1 MTIQGQGMV
10 ISHTPSLQPPP
21 ATLSL
26 LSSGLRFTGCSLQEV
41 CSHILVDITTIN
53 IITTITVIITRH
65 KLRVHQVIQAQGQ
78 LSLPKRP

>member
-1 MTIQGQGMV
+1 MAMTIQGQGMV

-41 CSHILVDITTIN
+41 CTHILVDITIIN
-53 IITTITVIITRH
+53 IIITRH
-65 KLRVHQVIQAQGQ
+65 KHRVQVQVIQAQGQ

>member
-53 IITTITVIITRH
+53 IIITRH